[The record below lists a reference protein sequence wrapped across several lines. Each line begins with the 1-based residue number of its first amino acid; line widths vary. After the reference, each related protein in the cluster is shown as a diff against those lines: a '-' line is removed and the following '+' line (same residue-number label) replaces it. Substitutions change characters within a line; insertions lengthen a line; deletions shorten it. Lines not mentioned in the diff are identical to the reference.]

1 MTTKD
6 WFERSINLD
15 KEINELLKEQQNLY
29 EKVTGGGCGVGGEK
43 VQTSKK
49 NVTEDN
55 FIKLAEYSEMI
66 DKRIDELYGIKE
78 EIFEAINTLENT
90 TMRVILIS
98 RYIGCKDLKD
108 IAVELYYSEKQVQR
122 LHDKALDQIDVPK
135 CPKMS

>member
-29 EKVTGGGCGVGGEK
+29 EKVTGGGSGIGGEK

-90 TMRVILIS
+90 TMRVILIA
-98 RYIGCKDLKD
+98 RYIDCKKWKD
-108 IAVELYYSEKQVQR
+108 IAEELYYSERQLYK
-122 LHDKALDQIDVPK
+122 LHSKALSKIDVSK
-135 CPKMS
+135 CH